1 MYTEISMEARAT
13 ALTCY
18 ARLSNLLSERGM
30 TVADLSRSLAR
41 RGTQVNLK
49 TLYRLT
55 DPTAPI
61 ERLDMVVAG
70 EICKV
75 LGIDLSLLVSFE
87 AGRREAGLQRL
98 SSPRQRRLDVLLDRQ
113 AAGRLR
119 APEQTELSE
128 LVKEAEAL
136 TLRNARTLARS
147 RQAAVRT

>member
-1 MYTEISMEARAT
+1 MEAKAT

-30 TVADLSRSLAR
+30 TVADLNRSLAR

-75 LGIDLSLLVSFE
+75 LDIDLSLLVSFE
-87 AGRREAGLQRL
+87 AGRRDAGLQRL
-98 SSPRQRRLDVLLDRQ
+98 SSSRQHRLDELLGRQ
-113 AAGRLR
+113 SSGRLS
-119 APEQTELSE
+119 APEQKELSG
-128 LVKEAEAL
+128 LVREAEAL
-136 TLRNARTLARS
+136 TLRNARTLARY